1 MYLSHGG
8 DDHMG
13 IASVSHVLAHGG
25 DDRMGL
31 ASVSHVL
38 AHGGDGS
45 HGSCLCKPYTC
56 SWRR

>member
-1 MYLSHGG
+1 MYLLIEEMAHGG

-25 DDRMGL
+25 DGCMGL

-38 AHGGDGS
+38 AHGGEIA
-45 HGSCLCKPYTC
+45 
-56 SWRR
+56 